1 MKGGVKYSK
10 YFVKRTIKLVVI
22 SLITCLA
29 TIGVYFATKRPDGL
43 EKMVSFL
50 GGSRIKRKLD
60 LSNPPTTKLIS
71 NVRTAFNSY
80 FKTCKKFDE
89 ILPRQ
94 KTCKKTV
101 GFHASLLESI
111 ETLYLLNLKEEY
123 QKALN
128 FITNDFNCS
137 KLQWVNRHE
146 FWSRGIGSLIGSYTL
161 TGNKIFLRHAE
172 ECADLMLS
180 VDEIDTQE
188 AYSFVNLQQQEGKKR
203 SWQNGNAISDITA
216 GLPELAALYH
226 ITKKTKYEDAI
237 ESIYGKIPIQDSRV
251 GQFYDKEGKKLSSV
265 DYNDG
270 YTTSFFFNTVLGVI
284 LKENIE
290 TLTFVSEAIS
300 NIPTDIKNYPNL
312 NYPLL
317 DVAHYFEVGEIP
329 SVISIEDDLYDLVKT
344 NYSRPIYSAFSLD
357 SNLYKLGFNFE
368 GAAIRALAR
377 DVEDN
382 VKGKETIIKT
392 VNEAFVRT
400 KLGSGFSGMRKTSS
414 IQQTTS
420 LNHVMSSNIFGQWA
434 SVGALAAS
442 GNLRLINTSVIN
454 ERGHFLLL
462 KFPENK

>member
-10 YFVKRTIKLVVI
+10 YFVKRTIKFVVI
-22 SLITCLA
+22 SLITCIA
-29 TIGVYFATKRPDGL
+29 TIGIYFATKGKGEFGKL
-43 EKMVSFL
+43 FSFL
-50 GGSRIKRKLD
+50 GGSKLKRKLD
-60 LSNPPTTKLIS
+60 LSNAPTNKLIN
-71 NVRTAFNSY
+71 NVRTAFNTY

-94 KTCKKTV
+94 KTCKKTY

-128 FITNDFNCS
+128 FVTNDFNCS

-146 FWSRGIGSLIGSYTL
+146 FWSRGVGSLIGSYTV
-161 TGNKIFLRHAE
+161 TGNKIFLKHAE
-172 ECADLMLS
+172 ECVDLMLS
-180 VDEIDTQE
+180 VDETDTSE
-188 AYSFVNLQQQEGKKR
+188 AYSFVNLQTQEGKKR
-203 SWQNGNAISDITA
+203 SWQVGNAISDITA
-216 GLPELAALYH
+216 GLPELAALYR
-226 ITKKTKYEDAI
+226 ITKNSKYEDAI
-237 ESIYGKIPIQDSRV
+237 ENIYTKIPITDSRI
-251 GQFYDKEGKKLSSV
+251 GQFYDKEGKKLLSF
-265 DYNDG
+265 DFNDG
-270 YTTSFFFNTVLGVI
+270 YTTSFFFNAVLGVI

-290 TLTFVSEAIS
+290 TLTFISEAIS
-300 NIPTDIKNYPNL
+300 NIPTDIKSYPNL

-317 DVAHYFEVGEIP
+317 DVAHYFEIGEIP
-329 SVISIEDDLYDLVKT
+329 SVIPTEDDLYDFVKT
-344 NYSRPIYSAFSLD
+344 NYSRPVYSAFSLD
-357 SNLYKLGFNFE
+357 KDLYKLGFNFE

-377 DVEDN
+377 DAEDN
-382 VKGKETIIKT
+382 QKGKETIIKT

-400 KLGSGFSGMRKTSS
+400 RLGSGFSGMRKSS
-414 IQQTTS
+414 SVQQTTS

-442 GNLRLINTSVIN
+442 GNLRFINTSVIN